1 MKKKRVLLGLLLIVL
16 CTLAIS
22 MSAFVKENVI
32 KNKKWISGQGCAYTD
47 TDGDDELDYQ
57 DYGVTYYKFKIP
69 RQGYIMID
77 VKVSGVPGAKEYWKS
92 AEEEDLSSTTVEVLN
107 SSGKKMLEESNLF
120 SGKKGFTFSIAL
132 KKGSYYLAVSSGQK
146 YKIRYS
152 FTAVKKT
159 GKGGKGIR
167 SAPALRKQAV
177 VKNLLFQTGKK
188 RERSVAEHYY
198 KISLR
203 QKTKIALVFDVSKLK
218 TVSFGI
224 PFVQIWVK
232 EGKDYRTVDKNG
244 KSHKKG
250 DAYVWSVK
258 GKDKI
263 TANLPEGTYYIR
275 IFSLGSGYYTMQ
287 WK

>member
-1 MKKKRVLLGLLLIVL
+1 M
-16 CTLAIS
+16 
-22 MSAFVKENVI
+22 
-32 KNKKWISGQGCAYTD
+32 
-47 TDGDDELDYQ
+47 
-57 DYGVTYYKFKIP
+57 
-69 RQGYIMID
+69 
-77 VKVSGVPGAKEYWKS
+77 
-92 AEEEDLSSTTVEVLN
+92 
-107 SSGKKMLEESNLF
+107 
-120 SGKKGFTFSIAL
+120 
-132 KKGSYYLAVSSGQK
+132 
-146 YKIRYS
+146 
-152 FTAVKKT
+152 
-159 GKGGKGIR
+159 
-167 SAPALRKQAV
+167 RKQAV